1 MHQFIAAQ
9 GESWVSTR
17 SSGAVRSS
25 SSPTSTA
32 AAASSATRHWSASG
46 VTYVA
51 TRPGDPVAFGNADR
65 AFKSDV
71 AKSDLDILNYALT
84 LEYLEAAFYTAGLKA
99 KLLKGRELE
108 LIDPIQQHEADHVK
122 AVRTTIT
129 DLGGR
134 PVAQPKVKFPDGTF
148 SNRANF
154 LKTAGVFEELGVK
167 AYHGQ
172 VPLVKNPDLLGGGR
186 VDRRC
191 RVPARRDHRPDHRRE
206 PVPGTDRGQP
216 GDGAGPQGRHA
227 LHREV
232 GGAADDRHDSGP
244 DPRQRLRSTGR
255 CSARCPEQ
263 RVPAGQREGLQ
274 QRHRSTEL
282 RADAGVP
289 RGRVL
294 SPGQQARI
302 WSPARRSST

>member
-1 MHQFIAAQ
+1 MGINKIFGGRPVLEFADEHSRRSFLRNAALV
-9 GESWVSTR
+9 GV
-17 SSGAVRSS
+17 
-25 SSPTSTA
+25 
-32 AAASSATRHWSASG
+32 G

-172 VPLVKNPDLLGGGR
+172 VPLVKNPDLL
-186 VDRRC
+186 
-191 RVPARRDHRPDHRRE
+191 AAAASI
-206 PVPGTDRGQP
+206 
-216 GDGAGPQGRHA
+216 AGVESRHA
-227 LHREV
+227 AIIAQIT
-232 GGAADDRHDSGP
+232 GGNPFPAPIEANLAMGPVLKAAMP
-244 DPRQRLRSTGR
+244 FI
-255 CSARCPEQ
+255 AK
-263 RVPAGQREGLQ
+263 
-274 QRHRSTEL
+274 
-282 RADAGVP
+282 
-289 RGRVL
+289 
-294 SPGQQARI
+294 
-302 WSPARRSST
+302 